1 MSQKTQDGDEFA
13 EYRSTTGAEVKT
25 ANVSGDTHPVKNQ
38 LGMDDANK
46 ERIYDPKIAG
56 ERFVQFYDDSA
67 ASIREY
73 LSNAETACIRRAR
86 YELEQAGHDVPTGV
100 APILETA
107 SEKVGYEPLIEVT
120 YNEQSDATRLV
131 IEDNGIGISVEEYQ
145 VVQRIGYST
154 SHSNGERLGQFGMG
168 WMSGFQ
174 LTSVDGAFLMHTR
187 SRLTDEAYRT
197 IEYVANF
204 EYLDGEP
211 EQYGTRFEF
220 PEFGESAKEIDITEK
235 VEEFSEGMR
244 VAVLYRHFDAAGNE
258 TPFSDDYLPS
268 NMESE
273 HDDDHTVV
281 VFENEFFK
289 AVSSPDCRYDRRSGD
304 YHTYNVTMPIRRN
317 VDEFGRAPKFEAPW
331 KWDFRGKREDG
342 PVVKCDSNPEIVGCS
357 PIEDS
362 KFEKLTEQQQSSH
375 VRLSDVPEDAVVMPE
390 PASSRD
396 SYMSGHDDFWR
407 HVSLKVA
414 DSWRDMSADLFRSF
428 DTWSEF
434 KDLSTAEKKVVYR
447 AYSSFG
453 PDYGKSD
460 ADTIQATL
468 EEELGVTVDKNVC
481 VKISESRKK
490 EMVVPRGSAN
500 ARLKT
505 PARDNRKKVW
515 QIIDEAP
522 DGVYVAKS
530 PSQKK
535 AEIAWGLGETHVVR
549 VEDTDKYDELSG
561 IWGFET
567 LKSLPSRNLSEKLP
581 ELDDAVV
588 EKWENKPSQGA
599 RRSSRS
605 TNRRSSRD
613 PLTKVINLRCG
624 NNSSWREDV
633 TVLTVV
639 EKFSD
644 DEEVAVGPRSA
655 NKLMLYDKNDI
666 DGTTP
671 PMRLASKV
679 PGVAAAAVPTYVFER
694 LEGVDNVFTDPEQ
707 LKQTLREE
715 EREEY
720 DVASIVIF
728 TDDDVRE
735 VLKYTDTDKILNEYP
750 DTTHT
755 FEDYDSVE
763 VFDQTEAR
771 NIAMCDASDFDA
783 RVVSINGSRFSNDF
797 SDILLYVDAEEIM
810 IDERLPDV
818 DTSSPY
824 FQQLFAHTHA
834 ASSDNFRR
842 AVEMVEE
849 MGGVLPD
856 Q

>member
-434 KDLSTAEKKVVYR
+434 KDLSTADKKVVYR
-447 AYSSFG
+447 AYSSF
-453 PDYGKSD
+453 
-460 ADTIQATL
+460 
-468 EEELGVTVDKNVC
+468 
-481 VKISESRKK
+481 
-490 EMVVPRGSAN
+490 
-500 ARLKT
+500 
-505 PARDNRKKVW
+505 
-515 QIIDEAP
+515 
-522 DGVYVAKS
+522 
-530 PSQKK
+530 
-535 AEIAWGLGETHVVR
+535 
-549 VEDTDKYDELSG
+549 
-561 IWGFET
+561 
-567 LKSLPSRNLSEKLP
+567 
-581 ELDDAVV
+581 
-588 EKWENKPSQGA
+588 
-599 RRSSRS
+599 
-605 TNRRSSRD
+605 
-613 PLTKVINLRCG
+613 
-624 NNSSWREDV
+624 
-633 TVLTVV
+633 
-639 EKFSD
+639 
-644 DEEVAVGPRSA
+644 
-655 NKLMLYDKNDI
+655 
-666 DGTTP
+666 
-671 PMRLASKV
+671 
-679 PGVAAAAVPTYVFER
+679 
-694 LEGVDNVFTDPEQ
+694 
-707 LKQTLREE
+707 
-715 EREEY
+715 
-720 DVASIVIF
+720 
-728 TDDDVRE
+728 
-735 VLKYTDTDKILNEYP
+735 
-750 DTTHT
+750 
-755 FEDYDSVE
+755 
-763 VFDQTEAR
+763 
-771 NIAMCDASDFDA
+771 
-783 RVVSINGSRFSNDF
+783 
-797 SDILLYVDAEEIM
+797 
-810 IDERLPDV
+810 
-818 DTSSPY
+818 
-824 FQQLFAHTHA
+824 
-834 ASSDNFRR
+834 
-842 AVEMVEE
+842 
-849 MGGVLPD
+849 
-856 Q
+856 

>member
-1 MSQKTQDGDEFA
+1 
-13 EYRSTTGAEVKT
+13 
-25 ANVSGDTHPVKNQ
+25 
-38 LGMDDANK
+38 
-46 ERIYDPKIAG
+46 
-56 ERFVQFYDDSA
+56 
-67 ASIREY
+67 
-73 LSNAETACIRRAR
+73 
-86 YELEQAGHDVPTGV
+86 LEQAGHDVPNGV
-100 APILETA
+100 APILEAA
-107 SEKVGYEPLIEVT
+107 SEKVGYEPLVEVT

-174 LTSVDGAFLMHTR
+174 LTSVDGAFLMNTR

-220 PEFGESAKEIDITEK
+220 PEFGKSAKEIDITEK

-244 VAVLYRHFDAAGNE
+244 VAVLYRHFDTAGNE
-258 TPFSDDYLPS
+258 TPLSDDYLPS
-268 NMESE
+268 HMESD

-281 VFENEFFK
+281 IFENEFFK

-304 YHTYNVTMPIRRN
+304 YKTYNVTMPIRRN
-317 VDEFGRAPKFEAPW
+317 SDMYGLAPKFEAPW

-362 KFEKLTEQQQSSH
+362 KFERLTEQQQSSH
-375 VRLSDVPEDAVVMPE
+375 VRLSDVPEDSVVMPE

-396 SYMSGHDDFWR
+396 SYMSGHDDFWE
-407 HVSLKVA
+407 HVSLKIA
-414 DSWRDMSADLFRSF
+414 EAWRDMSADLFRSF

-434 KDLSTAEKKVVYR
+434 KDLSTADKKTVYR

-453 PDYGKSD
+453 PGYGKSD
-460 ADTIQATL
+460 ADTIQEKL
-468 EEELGVTVDKNVC
+468 EKEIGVTVNKNVC
-481 VKISESRKK
+481 TKISESRKK

-549 VEDTDKYDELSG
+549 VEDTDRYDELSG

-588 EKWENKPSQGA
+588 EKWENKSSQRS
-599 RRSSRS
+599 RRSGGSTSRR
-605 TNRRSSRD
+605 TSRN
-613 PLTKVINLRCG
+613 PHTKVINLRCG
-624 NNSSWREDV
+624 SSSDWREDV
-633 TVLTVV
+633 AVLTVID
-639 EKFSD
+639 KFSD
-644 DEEVAVGPRSA
+644 DEEVSVGCRSP
-655 NKLMLYDKNDI
+655 NRLMLYDKNKI
-666 DGTTP
+666 DGSTP
-671 PMRLASKV
+671 PMEIARKFS
-679 PGVAAAAVPTYVFER
+679 GVAEAAVPTYVFEC
-694 LEGVDNVFTDPEQ
+694 LEEVDNVFTDPEK
-707 LKQTLREE
+707 LKQEISEE
-715 EREEY
+715 EQETY

-728 TDDDVRE
+728 ADDDARE
-735 VLKYTDTDKILNEYP
+735 AITHTDPHRLLNENT
-750 DTTHT
+750 DRT
-755 FEDYDSVE
+755 FKGYESVA
-763 VFDQTEAR
+763 VFDYIEE
-771 NIAMCDASDFDA
+771 CDISVCDSSDFDA
-783 RVVSINGSRFSNDF
+783 TVVSLNGTSSTENF
-797 SDILLYVDAEEIM
+797 SDISLSVDAAKIV
-810 IDERLPDV
+810 IDEKIPDV

-824 FQQLFAHTHA
+824 FRQLFGEMQV
-834 ASSDNFRR
+834 ASSDKFRR
-842 AVEMVEE
+842 AIEMVEE